1 MYLNKVTIV
10 CCLLLS
16 PLFVT
21 AAFEEPHLG
30 RSLFKTGHQTWRLED
45 KTRSV
50 DPYNNNAGSDTRV
63 LVTEI
68 WYPSDDVTGT
78 LLGKNAPVTRSPGPF
93 PLIIYSHGILSERME
108 CAYLG
113 RYLAERG
120 VIVVS
125 FTAPGT
131 SLYDVGNL
139 NYEDIYKL
147 PGDVSFLID
156 EMLRRDNDEN
166 SPFYG
171 KIDQSRIGAAGTS
184 LGANVTLMTAFK
196 SSLRDPRISLAVTF
210 AGGVHEE
217 LEETMFDE
225 TEADIPLL
233 LVHGNID
240 PIVPY
245 EENALVLLGSAPG
258 TTYLLTLIGGTHT
271 GFAHAAKLFFM
282 ANNAD
287 QIGCWVLA
295 KTGILQCDIPLPEGM
310 KPQRQHDLCAIA
322 VWSFISMYF
331 SEGAEERDD
340 AADFFLNDMP
350 SKYGDEIE
358 LQSNREWK
366 MLRRGGRP

>member
-1 MYLNKVTIV
+1 MYLNKLTIV
-10 CCLLLS
+10 CFLFLS
-16 PLFVT
+16 PLFST
-21 AAFEEPHLG
+21 AAFEEPGLG
-30 RSLFKTGHQTWRLED
+30 TSPFKAGHQTWRLED
-45 KTRSV
+45 KTRGV
-50 DPYNNNAGSDTRV
+50 DPYNNTAGSDTRL

-68 WYPSDDVTGT
+68 WYPSDDVNGT
-78 LLGKNAPVTRSPGPF
+78 VWGKNAPVTRSLGPF

-131 SLYDVGNL
+131 SLYDVASL
-139 NYEDIYKL
+139 NYEDIYKM

-156 EMLRRDNDEN
+156 EMLRRSADKN
-166 SPFYG
+166 SPFYR

-184 LGANVTLMTAFK
+184 LGANVTLMTTFN

-210 AGGVHEE
+210 GGGVHEE
-217 LEETMFDE
+217 LAENMFDAS
-225 TEADIPLL
+225 EADIPLL
-233 LVHGNID
+233 LVHGDID

-245 EENALVLLGSAPG
+245 EENALELLGSAPG

-287 QIGCWVLA
+287 QIGCLVLA
-295 KTGILQCDIPLPEGM
+295 KTSILQCDLPLPEGM
-310 KPQRQHDLCAIA
+310 KPQRQHDLCAMA
-322 VWSFISMYF
+322 VWSFIAMYF
-331 SEGAEERDD
+331 SDGAEERDA
-340 AADFFLNDMP
+340 AADFFLNALP

-358 LQSNREWK
+358 LQSNRE
-366 MLRRGGRP
+366 